1 MTGAVGATDASGS
14 PASGGPTSGSP
25 VSDGPVSGSPVSD
38 GPVSGSPVSAAKAP
52 LTLRE
57 LDAIGVER
65 LNGVGSQRRKALSE
79 VGVESVFD
87 LLTYYPRRYVDRTAQ
102 APISEAEVGSEITV
116 VADVQSV
123 STRPL
128 RTGRRLVSVDV
139 GDATGALSAVFFNQP
154 WRERQLREGR
164 TVALFGKIENYRGR
178 KQMTNPVVDVL
189 GDGSTAKSDRTGK
202 IVAIYPQSETVGIVT
217 WDVANWI
224 AEAQRR
230 CETRGIADPLS
241 ASLRQRFGLIARG
254 RAFADIHDPL
264 SMSDRWAARDR
275 LVFDELLRVQ
285 LLLRSQRL
293 AREAHELGVA
303 HRPVGSLMEAFRG
316 RLPYALTDAQQR
328 AMAEIDADVA
338 TVRPMHR
345 LLQGDVGAG
354 KTLVALHALLVAVQ
368 NGHQGAL
375 LAPTEVLAEQHHIA
389 LRSLLDGLEV
399 PDEARLGG
407 RRPLRLRLLTGSS
420 SAAQRRE
427 VLVEIATGA
436 ADIIV
441 GTHALLEESVK
452 FSSLSLVVV
461 DEQHRF
467 GVSQRARLRESGRA
481 DRRIPHLLVMT
492 ATPIPRTAAMTVY
505 GDLDVSV
512 LDELPPGRMPIHTQW
527 VRGPLATEVMWTEV
541 RSEIEEGRQAYVVCP
556 LITESESLDARSA
569 EQMHAELVAGPLAGM
584 RVRLLHGR
592 LPPADKE
599 AEMTAFRSGHIDAL
613 VATTVIEVG
622 IDVPNATVMVV
633 LSADRFGIAQLHQLR
648 GRVGRGSHASRC
660 YLVSDEDP
668 TPVAEERL
676 AALVATSDGFE
687 LAERDLE
694 LRGEGTL
701 FDERQS
707 GRNDLKLA
715 SLVRDRNWVQAAR
728 DAAAELI
735 APDSGLD
742 AHPALADEVEWF
754 ASRRDPDYL
763 HRS

>member
-1 MTGAVGATDASGS
+1 MGAAAADLEMTEAASAADTPDASE
-14 PASGGPTSGSP
+14 
-25 VSDGPVSGSPVSD
+25 
-38 GPVSGSPVSAAKAP
+38 SAARAP

-65 LNGVGSQRRKALSE
+65 LNGVGRQRRKALAD

-102 APISEAEVGSEITV
+102 APISAAEVGSEITV
-116 VADVQSV
+116 VADVLSV
-123 STRPL
+123 SSRRL
-128 RTGRRLVSVDV
+128 RGGRRLVSVEL
-139 GDATGALSAVFFNQP
+139 GDATGALSAVFFNQA
-154 WRERQLREGR
+154 WRERQLSKGR
-164 TVALFGKIENYRGR
+164 TVALFGKVENYRGR

-189 GDGSTAKSDRTGK
+189 GDGSTAERTGK
-202 IVAIYPQSETVGIVT
+202 IVAIYAQSETAGIVT
-217 WDVANWI
+217 WDVANWV

-230 CETRGIADPLS
+230 CSARGIADPLPDW
-241 ASLRQRFGLIARG
+241 LRSQLDVID
-254 RAFADIHDPL
+254 RATALADIHGP
-264 SMSDRWAARDR
+264 SSVSDQAAARDR

-285 LLLRSQRL
+285 LVLRSQRL
-293 AREAHELGVA
+293 AREAHELGIA
-303 HRPVGSLMEAFRG
+303 HDPVGALIEGFHR
-316 RLPYALTDAQQR
+316 RLPYELTSAQRR
-328 AMAEIDADVA
+328 AMADIDADVS

-345 LLQGDVGAG
+345 LLQGDVGSG

-368 NGHQGAL
+368 NRHQGAL
-375 LAPTEVLAEQHHIA
+375 MAPTEVLAEQHFIA
-389 LRSLLDGLEV
+389 LRALLDGFEV
-399 PDEARLGG
+399 PDEERLGG
-407 RRPLRLRLLTGSS
+407 TRPLRLRLLSGSS

-436 ADIIV
+436 ADIVV

-452 FSSLSLVVV
+452 FGSLSVVVV

-467 GVSQRARLRESGRA
+467 GVSQRAQLREGGRD

-512 LDELPPGRMPIHTQW
+512 LDELPPGRTPIATQW
-527 VRGPLATEVMWTEV
+527 VRGPLAVESMWSDVRNEVE
-541 RSEIEEGRQAYVVCP
+541 SGRQAYVVCP

-569 EQMHAELVAGPLAGM
+569 ERVHAELVAGSLAGL
-584 RVRLLHGR
+584 RVGLLHGR
-592 LPPADKE
+592 MPPADKE
-599 AEMTAFRSGHIDAL
+599 RAMARFRAGELDAL

-648 GRVGRGSHASRC
+648 GRVGRGSDASSC
-660 YLVSDEDP
+660 YLVSDDDP
-668 TPVAEERL
+668 TPTAVERL
-676 AALVATSDGFE
+676 TALSDSNDGFE

-707 GRNDLKLA
+707 GRSDLKLA
-715 SLVRDRNWVQAAR
+715 SLARDLAWVQAAR
-728 DAAAELI
+728 DAAIDLI
-735 APDSGLD
+735 AADGDLD
-742 AHPALADEVEWF
+742 AHPALADEIDWF

-763 HRS
+763 QRS

>member
-1 MTGAVGATDASGS
+1 MNPAATS
-14 PASGGPTSGSP
+14 T
-25 VSDGPVSGSPVSD
+25 
-38 GPVSGSPVSAAKAP
+38 AP

-65 LNGVGSQRRKALSE
+65 LNGVGRQRRKALGD

-102 APISEAEVGSEITV
+102 APISEAEVGEEITV
-116 VADVQSV
+116 VADVLSA
-123 STRPL
+123 TARRL
-128 RTGRRLVSVDV
+128 RGGRRLVSVEL
-139 GDATGALSAVFFNQP
+139 GDATGVLSAVFFNQA
-154 WRERQLREGR
+154 WRERQLTEGR
-164 TVALFGKIENYRGR
+164 TVALFGKVETYRGS

-189 GDGSTAKSDRTGK
+189 GDGSTAERTGK
-202 IVAIYPQSETVGIVT
+202 IVAIYPQSETAGIVT
-217 WDVANWI
+217 WDVANWV
-224 AEAQRR
+224 AEARRR
-230 CETRGIADPLS
+230 CERRGIADPVP
-241 ASLRQRFGLIARG
+241 ARLRKRLGLAG
-254 RAFADIHDPL
+254 RARAFTDIHEPR

-293 AREAHELGVA
+293 AREAHELGLA
-303 HRPVGSLMEAFRG
+303 HDPAGSLIEAFQR
-316 RLPYALTDAQQR
+316 RLPYALTGAQQR
-328 AMAEIDADVA
+328 AMAELDADVS
-338 TVRPMHR
+338 TQRPMHR

-375 LAPTEVLAEQHHIA
+375 LAPTEVLAEQHYIA
-389 LRSLLDGLEV
+389 LRALLHEFEV
-399 PDEARLGG
+399 ADDARLDG
-407 RRPLRLRLLTGSS
+407 RRPLCLRLLTGSS
-420 SAAQRRE
+420 SATERRE
-427 VLVEIATGA
+427 VLVETATGA
-436 ADIIV
+436 ADIVV

-452 FSSLSLVVV
+452 FGSLSVVVV

-467 GVSQRARLRESGRA
+467 GVSQRARLRESGRD

-512 LDELPPGRMPIHTQW
+512 LDELPPGRTPITTEW
-527 VRGPLATEVMWTEV
+527 VRGPLAAEVMWAEV
-541 RSEIEEGRQAYVVCP
+541 GREIEAGRQAYVVCP
-556 LITESESLDARSA
+556 LISESEGLEARSA
-569 EQMHAELVAGPLAGM
+569 EQVHAELAAGSLAGV
-584 RVRLLHGR
+584 RVGLLHGR

-599 AEMTAFRSGHIDAL
+599 AMMTSFRSGRVDAL

-648 GRVGRGSHASRC
+648 GRVGRGAHASKC
-660 YLVSDEDP
+660 YLVSDDDP
-668 TPVAEERL
+668 TPLAEERL
-676 AALVATSDGFE
+676 AALVATNDGFE

-707 GRNDLKLA
+707 GRSDLKLA
-715 SLVRDRNWVQAAR
+715 SLVRDLDWVKAAR
-728 DAAAELI
+728 DAAADLI
-735 APDSGLD
+735 AADGDLD
-742 AHPALADEVEWF
+742 AHPALADEVDWF

>member
-1 MTGAVGATDASGS
+1 MS
-14 PASGGPTSGSP
+14 PPQPSQPAAGR
-25 VSDGPVSGSPVSD
+25 
-38 GPVSGSPVSAAKAP
+38 SAGTVTKGP

-57 LDAIGVER
+57 LDAISVDR
-65 LNGVGSQRRKALSE
+65 LNGVGPHRRKALAE

-102 APISEAEVGSEITV
+102 APISEAAVGSEITV
-116 VADVQSV
+116 VAEVHAV
-123 STRPL
+123 SSRRL
-128 RTGRRLVSVDV
+128 RGGRRLVSVDV
-139 GDATGALSAVFFNQP
+139 ADATGVLSAVFFNQA
-154 WRERQLREGR
+154 WRERQLTEGR
-164 TVALFGKIENYRGR
+164 TVALFGKVESYRGR

-189 GDGSTAKSDRTGK
+189 GDGSTSDRTGK
-202 IVAIYPQSETVGIVT
+202 IVAIYAQSETAGIVT
-217 WDVANWI
+217 WDVANWV

-230 CETRGIADPLS
+230 CSARGIADPLPDW
-241 ASLRQRFGLIARG
+241 LRSQLDVID
-254 RAFADIHDPL
+254 RATALADIHGP
-264 SMSDRWAARDR
+264 SSVSDQAAARDR

-285 LLLRSQRL
+285 LVLRSQRL
-293 AREAHELGVA
+293 AREAHELGIA
-303 HRPVGSLMEAFRG
+303 HDPVGALIEGFHR
-316 RLPYALTDAQQR
+316 RLPYELTSAQRR
-328 AMAEIDADVA
+328 AMADIDADVS

-345 LLQGDVGAG
+345 LLQGDVGSG

-368 NGHQGAL
+368 NRHQGAL
-375 LAPTEVLAEQHHIA
+375 MAPTEVLAEQHFIA
-389 LRSLLDGLEV
+389 LRALLDGFEV
-399 PDEARLGG
+399 PDEERLGG
-407 RRPLRLRLLTGSS
+407 TRPLRLRLLSGSS

-436 ADIIV
+436 ADIVV

-452 FSSLSLVVV
+452 FGSLSVVVV

-467 GVSQRARLRESGRA
+467 GVSQRAQLREGGRD

-512 LDELPPGRMPIHTQW
+512 LDELPPGRTPIATQW
-527 VRGPLATEVMWTEV
+527 VRGPLAVESMWSDVRNEVE
-541 RSEIEEGRQAYVVCP
+541 SGRQAYVVCP

-569 EQMHAELVAGPLAGM
+569 ERVHTELVAGSLAGL
-584 RVRLLHGR
+584 RVGLLHGR
-592 LPPADKE
+592 MPPADKE
-599 AEMTAFRSGHIDAL
+599 RAMARFRAGELDAL

-648 GRVGRGSHASRC
+648 GRVGRGSDASSC
-660 YLVSDEDP
+660 YLVSDDDP
-668 TPVAEERL
+668 TPTAVERL
-676 AALVATSDGFE
+676 TALSDSNDGFE

-707 GRNDLKLA
+707 GRSDLKLA
-715 SLVRDRNWVQAAR
+715 SLARDLAWVQAAR
-728 DAAAELI
+728 DAAIDLI
-735 APDSGLD
+735 AADGDLD
-742 AHPALADEVEWF
+742 AHPALADEIDWF

-763 HRS
+763 QRS

>member
-1 MTGAVGATDASGS
+1 MNPAATS
-14 PASGGPTSGSP
+14 T
-25 VSDGPVSGSPVSD
+25 
-38 GPVSGSPVSAAKAP
+38 AP

-65 LNGVGSQRRKALSE
+65 LNGVGRQRRKALGD
-79 VGVESVFD
+79 VGVETVFD

-102 APISEAEVGSEITV
+102 APISEAVVGEEITV
-116 VADVQSV
+116 VADVLSV
-123 STRPL
+123 SSRRL
-128 RTGRRLVSVDV
+128 RGGRRLVSVEL
-139 GDATGALSAVFFNQP
+139 GDATGVLGAVFFNQA
-154 WRERQLREGR
+154 WRERQLTEGR
-164 TVALFGKIENYRGR
+164 TVALFGKVETYRGS

-189 GDGSTAKSDRTGK
+189 GDGSTAERTGK
-202 IVAIYPQSETVGIVT
+202 IVAVYPQSETAGIVT
-217 WDVANWI
+217 WDVANWV
-224 AEAQRR
+224 AEARRR
-230 CETRGIADPLS
+230 CERRGIADPVP
-241 ASLRQRFGLIARG
+241 ARLRKRLGLAG
-254 RAFADIHDPL
+254 RARAFTDIHEPL

-293 AREAHELGVA
+293 AREAHELGLA
-303 HRPVGSLMEAFRG
+303 HDPAGSLIEAFQR
-316 RLPYALTDAQQR
+316 RLPYALTGAQQR
-328 AMAEIDADVA
+328 AMAELDADVS
-338 TVRPMHR
+338 TQRPMHR

-375 LAPTEVLAEQHHIA
+375 LAPTEVLAEQHYIA
-389 LRSLLDGLEV
+389 LRALLHEFEV
-399 PDEARLGG
+399 ADDARLDG
-407 RRPLRLRLLTGSS
+407 RRPLCLRLLTGSS
-420 SAAQRRE
+420 SATERRE
-427 VLVEIATGA
+427 VLVETATGA
-436 ADIIV
+436 ADIVV

-452 FSSLSLVVV
+452 FGSLSVVVV

-467 GVSQRARLRESGRA
+467 GVSQRARLRESGRD

-512 LDELPPGRMPIHTQW
+512 LDELPPGRTPITTEW
-527 VRGPLATEVMWTEV
+527 VRGPLAAEVMWAEV
-541 RSEIEEGRQAYVVCP
+541 GREIEAGRQAYVVCP
-556 LITESESLDARSA
+556 LISESEGLEARSA
-569 EQMHAELVAGPLAGM
+569 EQVHAELAAGSLAGV
-584 RVRLLHGR
+584 RVGLLHGR

-599 AEMTAFRSGHIDAL
+599 AMMTSFRSGRVDAL

-648 GRVGRGSHASRC
+648 GRVGRGAHASKC
-660 YLVSDEDP
+660 YLVSDDDP
-668 TPVAEERL
+668 TPLAEERL
-676 AALVATSDGFE
+676 AALVATNDGFE

-707 GRNDLKLA
+707 GRSDLKLA
-715 SLVRDRNWVQAAR
+715 SLVRDLDWVKAAR
-728 DAAAELI
+728 DAAADLI
-735 APDSGLD
+735 AADGDLD
-742 AHPALADEVEWF
+742 AHPALADEVDWF